1 MPQTLCTALFP
12 GIQDNQELC
21 SGVNGTTITGC
32 CCTKQDCKDLM
43 NPSIPP
49 PPTQNWGGPTIQ
61 CYSGITLNG
70 VVQAGG
76 NFTSCQ
82 GDCASARIRT
92 TYNNATL
99 WGEVFSCDPANIFS
113 TIGVNGQCQSFNV
126 ANVSGVPTA
135 VVTGCMCSSDKCIDP
150 TVVPPVYPVRQ
161 LKCYTGL
168 SNGTSSVG
176 AEMPCNERCG
186 RIKFKM
192 NGTPMTYYMCAPY
205 TVSLKKQFE
214 NKRKKN
220 TDLRWIRNGRYR
232 GTDLQSSTRR
242 GDRGILLLGN

>member
-1 MPQTLCTALFP
+1 MRLGILLALVAAGFAHECSIAAIINAGSSCNAGDTEDCYCDGNRCNEVTGIKEELAPSHIEDFPSNIVCYVGYYASDQFTVGDLVQCGQNSVCMKVNGTTSGYSVEIYACMPSTLCTALFP
-12 GIQDNQELC
+12 GIADNQEMC
-21 SGVNGTTITGC
+21 NGINGTTITGC

-92 TYNNATL
+92 IFNGTTL

-113 TIGVNGQCQSFNV
+113 AIGF
-126 ANVSGVPTA
+126 
-135 VVTGCMCSSDKCIDP
+135 
-150 TVVPPVYPVRQ
+150 Q
-161 LKCYTGL
+161 L
-168 SNGTSSVG
+168 
-176 AEMPCNERCG
+176 
-186 RIKFKM
+186 
-192 NGTPMTYYMCAPY
+192 
-205 TVSLKKQFE
+205 Q
-214 NKRKKN
+214 
-220 TDLRWIRNGRYR
+220 
-232 GTDLQSSTRR
+232 
-242 GDRGILLLGN
+242 